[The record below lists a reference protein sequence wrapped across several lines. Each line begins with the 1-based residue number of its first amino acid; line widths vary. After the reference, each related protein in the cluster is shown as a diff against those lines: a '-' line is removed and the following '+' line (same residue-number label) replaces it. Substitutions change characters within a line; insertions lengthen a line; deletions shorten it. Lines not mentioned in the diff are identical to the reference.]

1 MNLGQVSLADKCARA
16 DSERYLTGT
25 QAHVKFAML
34 QEICNRQA
42 EMLDSGHNPLSKLGV
57 V

>member
-1 MNLGQVSLADKCARA
+1 MNLGQVSLDDKCERA
-16 DSERYLTGT
+16 DGELYLTGT

-42 EMLDSGHNPLSKLGV
+42 EMLNSGHNPMSGV
-57 V
+57 AVV

>member
-1 MNLGQVSLADKCARA
+1 MNLGQVRLDDKCDRA
-16 DSERYLTGT
+16 GGELYLTST

>member
-1 MNLGQVSLADKCARA
+1 MNLGQASLDDKCERA
-16 DSERYLTGT
+16 EDKLYLTST

-34 QEICNRQA
+34 QEICNRQT
-42 EMLDSGHNPLSKLGV
+42 EMLDIGHNPLSKLAV

>member
-1 MNLGQVSLADKCARA
+1 MNLGQVSLDDKC
-16 DSERYLTGT
+16 ERGDDELCLTGT
-25 QAHVKFAML
+25 QAHVKFAKQ

-42 EMLDSGHNPLSKLGV
+42 EMLDSGHNLLSRVTV

>member
-1 MNLGQVSLADKCARA
+1 MNLGQVSLDDKCGRA
-16 DSERYLTGT
+16 DGELYLTNT
-25 QAHVKFAML
+25 QEHVKFAKQ

-42 EMLDSGHNPLSKLGV
+42 EMLDSGHNLLSRVTV